1 MRNPFRTDAA
11 VATPT
16 LALQQSCSCAQHSR
30 EPELALRRRRRLGL
44 ALLGAPLLA
53 TPAWGQ
59 DAECQRSGFTNLA
72 PADQVEQA
80 AGQQYRQMLSQASSQ
95 RALAPA
101 EHPQSQRLRYI
112 ANRIIPYANSC
123 NGRARSWSWEV
134 NLIGSN
140 ELNAFCMPGGKI
152 AFYYGILS
160 KLQLSDDEVAIVM
173 GHEISHALLEHA
185 RERMGK
191 SMATR
196 GAIEL
201 GAALFGLSNVGR
213 SVAGMGEQL
222 LSLRFSRDD
231 EAQADAL
238 GLVLAARAGYDP
250 RAGVTLW
257 QKMLSG
263 NRGAPPQWMST
274 HPSGENRIRDIE
286 GRLPRVEPM
295 YAQAAKPD
303 RQFGPPVPRSQSTP
317 QNNGQG
323 NG

>member
-1 MRNPFRTDAA
+1 MRYTFRTNA
-11 VATPT
+11 VVAPPA
-16 LALQQSCSCAQHSR
+16 LALHGGCQCALHS
-30 EPELALRRRRRLGL
+30 RRRLAA

-53 TPAWGQ
+53 APAWGQ

-80 AGQQYRQMLSQASSQ
+80 ASQQYRQMLSQASSQ

-112 ANRIIPYANSC
+112 ANRIIPFANSC
-123 NGRARSWSWEV
+123 NGRARNWTWEV

-152 AFYYGILS
+152 AFYFGILS

-173 GHEISHALLEHA
+173 GHEIGHALLEHA

-201 GAALFGLSNVGR
+201 GAALFGLGNVGR
-213 SVAGMGEQL
+213 GVAGMGEQL

-250 RAGVTLW
+250 HAGVTLW
-257 QKMLSG
+257 QKMLSSR
-263 NRGAPPQWMST
+263 RGAPPQWMST
-274 HPSGENRIRDIE
+274 HPSGEDRIRDIE

-295 YAQAAKPD
+295 FAQAAKPD
-303 RQFGPPVPRSQSTP
+303 RQFGAPVPRRQDSAP
-317 QNNGQG
+317 DNNG

>member
-1 MRNPFRTDAA
+1 MRYTFRTNA
-11 VATPT
+11 VVAPPA
-16 LALQQSCSCAQHSR
+16 LALHGGCQCALHS
-30 EPELALRRRRRLGL
+30 RRRLAA

-53 TPAWGQ
+53 APAWGQ

-80 AGQQYRQMLSQASSQ
+80 ASQQYRQMLSQASNQ

-112 ANRIIPYANSC
+112 ANRIIPFANSC
-123 NGRARSWSWEV
+123 NGRARNWTWEV

-152 AFYYGILS
+152 AFYFGILS

-173 GHEISHALLEHA
+173 GHEIGHALLEHA

-201 GAALFGLSNVGR
+201 GAALFGLGNVGR
-213 SVAGMGEQL
+213 GVAGMGEQL

-238 GLVLAARAGYDP
+238 GLVLSARAGYDP
-250 RAGVTLW
+250 HAGVTLW
-257 QKMLSG
+257 QKMLSSR
-263 NRGAPPQWMST
+263 RGAPPQWMST
-274 HPSGENRIRDIE
+274 HPSGEDRIRDIE

-295 YAQAAKPD
+295 FAQAAKPD
-303 RQFGPPVPRSQSTP
+303 RQFGAPVPRRQDSAP
-317 QNNGQG
+317 DNNG

>member
-1 MRNPFRTDAA
+1 MRPAFCTDAL
-11 VATPT
+11 VSPPSLAT
-16 LALQQSCSCAQHSR
+16 QRGCGCAGH
-30 EPELALRRRRRLGL
+30 ARRRLAL
-44 ALLGAPLLA
+44 ALIGAPLLA
-53 TPAWGQ
+53 APAWGQ
-59 DAECQRSGFTNLA
+59 DAECQRSGFTSLA

-80 AGQQYRQMLSQASSQ
+80 ASQQYRQMLSQAGSQ

-112 ANRIIPYANSC
+112 ANRIIPFATAC
-123 NGRARSWSWEV
+123 NGRARGWNWEV

-152 AFYYGILS
+152 AFYFGILA

-173 GHEISHALLEHA
+173 GHEVGHALLEHA

-201 GAALFGLSNVGR
+201 GAALFGLGNIGR

-222 LSLRFSRDD
+222 LTLRFSRDD
-231 EAQADAL
+231 ESEADAL

-257 QKMLSG
+257 QKMLG
-263 NRGAPPQWMST
+263 ANRNAPPQWTST

-295 YAQAAKPD
+295 FAQAAKPD
-303 RQFGPPVPRSQSTP
+303 RQFGPPQPRRSAADGP
-317 QNNGQG
+317 G
-323 NG
+323 